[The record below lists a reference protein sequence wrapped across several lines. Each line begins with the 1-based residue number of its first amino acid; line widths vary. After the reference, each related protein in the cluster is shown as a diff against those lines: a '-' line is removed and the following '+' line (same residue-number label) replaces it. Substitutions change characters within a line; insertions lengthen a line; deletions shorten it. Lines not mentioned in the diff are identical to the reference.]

1 MEENKPI
8 HNEEEVKPPNN
19 EQQLN
24 NPSTDAPIVPTTETI
39 IEAEQPST
47 LNFQPLNPAME
58 VHHHSHES
66 HGKKN
71 WKSYFWE
78 FLMLFLAVFCGF
90 FAEYKLEHTIEHQRE
105 KRYMI
110 SMVEDLKKDSAF
122 LALSIETLIPYHL
135 QWLDSTV
142 NLLQIPDIK
151 SKDRLVYQAFM
162 VATGWTYNFHPTE
175 RTLSQLHSVGF
186 HLIRNKNAINA
197 ISQLETQYKILNTQ
211 TKSFLENLQNDIDLS
226 AWVFADRVVTDH
238 IATTAFKNFSTASVE
253 LQLSDIPQSAT
264 INVENKEGIRS
275 YVEKLKKYGFYVQY
289 VMKVGQVILLKE
301 VVKAIKVLEKEYHLK

>member
-8 HNEEEVKPPNN
+8 LNEEEVKPPNN
-19 EQQLN
+19 DQQLN
-24 NPSTDAPIVPTTETI
+24 TPSSEEPIVPAAETTTEV
-39 IEAEQPST
+39 EQPST
-47 LNFQPLNPAME
+47 PTLQPLNPDME

-105 KRYMI
+105 KRYMK

-122 LALSIETLIPYHL
+122 LTLSSGTLIPYHL

-142 NLLQIPDIK
+142 NLFQMPDIK

-186 HLIRNKNAINA
+186 HLIRNKNTINA

-226 AWVFADRVVTDH
+226 AWVFADRLVTDQ
-238 IATTAFKNFSTASVE
+238 IATTAFKNFSNASVE
-253 LQLSDIPQSAT
+253 LQLSDIPESAT
-264 INVENKEGIRS
+264 INVENIEGIIS

-289 VMKVGQVILLKE
+289 VMKVGQVVLLRE